1 MTHTASKNMN
11 AANGPAESKDPPR
24 EEMWIAYHRLHF
36 QSTDGMEDEP
46 PEKEPVLQHGLARRV
61 NPAAG
66 ILLRGTLVDCPETQP
81 GIGCVVVD
89 AAGET
94 IAVQSPVL
102 DCLVIEHA
110 PCCLEFVAVPLRD
123 SSGQIRWDWDA
134 YELSPYGSRILV
146 SDPHPGSPITSD
158 GSSQLEFP

>member
-1 MTHTASKNMN
+1 MSATNR
-11 AANGPAESKDPPR
+11 PAESKDSPR

-36 QSTDGMEDEP
+36 QSTDGIEDEQ
-46 PEKEPVLQHGLARRV
+46 PENEPVLQHGLARLV
-61 NPAAG
+61 HPADG
-66 ILLRGTLVDCPETQP
+66 LLLRGTLVDCPETQP

-89 AAGET
+89 AAGEA

-146 SDPHPGSPITSD
+146 SDPHPKVSINPG
-158 GSSQLEFP
+158 